1 LPSSRTVCARDGA
14 VERTGRY
21 LQRVL
26 EDGDRA
32 GPCIGILRS
41 YDNCGNGP
49 VMGIG
54 RFIVSIVFVH
64 EHDKALKADCL
75 KAVVLALDWD
85 DKTDSCQKLAALTG
99 F

>member
-1 LPSSRTVCARDGA
+1 
-14 VERTGRY
+14 
-21 LQRVL
+21 
-26 EDGDRA
+26 
-32 GPCIGILRS
+32 
-41 YDNCGNGP
+41 
-49 VMGIG
+49 MGIG

-64 EHDKALKADCL
+64 EHDKALKADRL